1 MTKWLPFVLCALAGC
16 TSTPGPL
23 TPEDLAPTAR
33 GVYVLNEGVWGQ
45 SNGSLSLFEPESGT
59 VHQNIFSAANGR
71 ALGDVANYILVR
83 GQHAYIILNGSDR
96 IEVIETQRHT
106 SRGTINLTPGLSPRQ
121 MAVINDTVGLVT
133 NLYDASVS
141 VINLRSLTELSRIP
155 VGPNPEGIA
164 IAAGT
169 AFVAN
174 SGLGTGRSVSM
185 IDLATMTP
193 VGALEVADNPA
204 EILALDGSRVMV
216 LCAGSYG
223 DYLDP
228 DDDTPAA
235 VIAID
240 ALQRVVVDSLLIGG
254 HAFRM
259 ATDGESNLYVPG
271 SAAVLRID
279 TRSPGSV
286 RTFVQ
291 GEYYGIGVD
300 TLTGDVYLG
309 DARTFSIPGEVR
321 VFTSSGTQKAQF
333 DVGLIPGR
341 FAFLRQ

>member
-1 MTKWLPFVLCALAGC
+1 MTKWFAVLLCSLAGC
-16 TSTPGPL
+16 ASTPGPL
-23 TPEDLAPTAR
+23 TPEDLAPVAR

-45 SNGSLSLFEPESGT
+45 SNGSLSLFDPQSGT
-59 VHQNIFSAANGR
+59 VHQNVFSAANGR
-71 ALGDVANYILVR
+71 ALGDVANYILVQ
-83 GQHAYIILNGSDR
+83 GQEAYIILNGSDR
-96 IEVIETQRHT
+96 IEVIETQRQS

-141 VINLRSLTELSRIP
+141 VINLRRLAELSRIP

-185 IDLATMTP
+185 IDLATLSP

-204 EILALDGSRVMV
+204 EILTLDGSRVVV

-223 DYLDP
+223 DFANP
-228 DDDTPAA
+228 DDDTPATL
-235 VIAID
+235 ITID
-240 ALQRVVVDSLLIGG
+240 AFQRVVVDSLRIGG

-259 ATDGESNLYVPG
+259 ASDGANNLYIPG
-271 SAAVLRID
+271 SASVLRID
-279 TRSPGSV
+279 ATLSGSV
-286 RTFVQ
+286 ETFVQ
-291 GEYYGIGVD
+291 GEYYGVGVD
-300 TLTGDVYLG
+300 TLNGDVYLG

-321 VFTSSGTQKAQF
+321 VFTSSGTEKGRF
-333 DVGLIPGR
+333 DAGLIPGR